1 MGSLDG
7 RHSTKS
13 KEECG
18 ERVKAEAKKMTR
30 NTQYTQEH
38 LAPVEDVPFVLSH
51 DGLRH
56 QTCEQLWESAKSPC
70 LHISLLLPSEFRVY
84 SRDHIHPLKPSRVP
98 PPDASN
104 SRVFSQHICAF
115 VLFCVQLPIKSRGNL
130 HGLTS
135 VNHFSPLGYCLCALA
150 SPCPCFSDS
159 CHNVL
164 IISQLSPFFQTCP

>member
-56 QTCEQLWESAKSPC
+56 
-70 LHISLLLPSEFRVY
+70 
-84 SRDHIHPLKPSRVP
+84 
-98 PPDASN
+98 
-104 SRVFSQHICAF
+104 
-115 VLFCVQLPIKSRGNL
+115 
-130 HGLTS
+130 
-135 VNHFSPLGYCLCALA
+135 
-150 SPCPCFSDS
+150 
-159 CHNVL
+159 
-164 IISQLSPFFQTCP
+164 